1 LTRVFVTGAN
11 GFMGS
16 RIVRE
21 LLARGY
27 DVTALTGA
35 DLDIRNLK
43 SLDVEVRA
51 LELRDPASVRE
62 ALAGGELLV
71 HSAACYSFWR
81 RDPEHIYRVNVDG
94 TRNVLE
100 AASAHGYRKVVYT
113 SSAATL
119 TPAIDGE
126 AGAED
131 SLFDLRRFQGD
142 YKSSKVIA
150 EIAVLRAAAR
160 GLPAVILHP
169 TAVVGEGDRRPT
181 PSGGMIVHF
190 LNGRM
195 KAYADTVLNIVD
207 VDDVARGHALAL
219 ERGEPGDRYILG
231 GENLHMRQLL
241 RLLSELTGIPCP
253 KLAIPPRLLL
263 AAARVDE
270 WLARRITKKRAPTID
285 VEAALHA
292 LSSRPLVSTA
302 AEKELGYVP
311 GPVRLALARAAH
323 WFVENGY
330 CAERHARRIRAHG
343 GLDAALSG

>member
-1 LTRVFVTGAN
+1 VPRVFVTGAN

-21 LLARGY
+21 LLARGF

-35 DLDIRNLK
+35 DLDDRNLE
-43 SLDVEVRA
+43 SLAVEMRA
-51 LELRDPASVRE
+51 LDLVDPASVHQ

-71 HSAACYSFWR
+71 HNAACYSFWR

-100 AASAHGYRKVVYT
+100 AAFAHGYRKVVYT
-113 SSAATL
+113 SSGATL
-119 TPAIDGE
+119 TPTIDGE

-142 YKSSKVIA
+142 YKSSKVMA
-150 EIAVLRAAAR
+150 EMAVLRAAAR

-207 VDDVARGHALAL
+207 VDDVARGHVLAL
-219 ERGEPGDRYILG
+219 ERAEPGRRYILG
-231 GENLHMRQLL
+231 GENLHMREVV
-241 RLLSELTGIPCP
+241 RLLSELTGIRCP
-253 KLAIPPRLLL
+253 KLAIPPRVLL

-270 WLARRITKKRAPTID
+270 WLARRLPNRTPTID

-292 LSSRPLVSTA
+292 LTSRALASTA
-302 AEKELGYVP
+302 AEKDLGYAP
-311 GPVRLALARAAH
+311 ASARLALAKAAH

-330 CAERHARRIRAHG
+330 CAERYARRIRAHG
-343 GLDAALSG
+343 GLAAALSA

>member
-1 LTRVFVTGAN
+1 MTRVFVTGAN

-27 DVTALTGA
+27 DVTALTGS
-35 DLDIRNLK
+35 DLDTRSLE
-43 SLDVEVRA
+43 SLDVEMRA
-51 LELRDPASVRE
+51 LELTDPASVHR

-71 HSAACYSFWR
+71 HNAACYSFWQ
-81 RDPEHIYRVNVDG
+81 RDPGHIYRVNVEG

-100 AASAHGYRKVVYT
+100 AAGAHGYRKIAYT

-119 TPAIDGE
+119 TPAIDGD
-126 AGAED
+126 AED

-142 YKSSKVIA
+142 YKCSKVIA

-160 GLPAVILHP
+160 GLPVVILHP

-195 KAYADTVLNIVD
+195 KAYADAVLNIVD

-219 ERGEPGDRYILG
+219 ERGEPGHRYILG
-231 GENLHMRQLL
+231 GENLHMRQVL
-241 RLLSELTGIPCP
+241 RLLSELTGIRCP
-253 KLAIPPRLLL
+253 RLAIPPRVLL

-270 WLARRITKKRAPTID
+270 WLARRVAKRTPTID

-292 LSSRPLVSTA
+292 LTSRALASTV
-302 AEKELGYVP
+302 AEKELGYAP
-311 GPVRLALARAAH
+311 GPARLALARAAH

-330 CAERHARRIRAHG
+330 CAERYARRIRAHG
-343 GLDAALSG
+343 ALDAALSS

>member
-1 LTRVFVTGAN
+1 MSRVFVTGAN

-21 LLARGY
+21 LLARDY
-27 DVTALTGA
+27 DVTALVGA
-35 DLDIRNLK
+35 DLDTRNLD

-51 LELRDPASVRE
+51 LELLEPASVRG
-62 ALAGGELLV
+62 ALTGGELLV
-71 HSAACYSFWR
+71 HNAACYSFR
-81 RDPEHIYRVNVDG
+81 QRDSARIYRVNVEG
-94 TRNVLE
+94 TRYVLE
-100 AASAHGYRKVVYT
+100 AALAHGYRKVVYT

-119 TPAIDGE
+119 TPAIDGD

-207 VDDVARGHALAL
+207 VEDVARGHVLAL
-219 ERGEPGDRYILG
+219 ERGQPGHGYILG
-231 GENLHMRQLL
+231 GENLHMRQVME
-241 RLLSELTGIPCP
+241 LLSELTGIPCP
-253 KLAIPPRLLL
+253 KLSIPPRVLL

-270 WLARRITKKRAPTID
+270 WLARRLLRRAPTID
-285 VEAALHA
+285 LEAALHA
-292 LSSRPLVSTA
+292 LSSRPLASTR
-302 AEKELGYVP
+302 AEKVLGYAP
-311 GPVRLALARAAH
+311 GPARLALARAAH
-323 WFVENGY
+323 WYVENGY
-330 CAERHARRIRAHG
+330 CAERYARRIRAHG
-343 GLDAALSG
+343 GLDAALSD

>member
-1 LTRVFVTGAN
+1 LPRVFVTGAN

-16 RIVRE
+16 RIVCE

-27 DVTALTGA
+27 GVTALTGA
-35 DLDIRNLK
+35 DLDARNLEG
-43 SLDVEVRA
+43 LDVEVRA
-51 LELRDPASVRE
+51 LELLDPASVHR

-71 HSAACYSFWR
+71 HNAACYSFWQ
-81 RDPEHIYRVNVDG
+81 RDLGHIYRVNVEG
-94 TRNVLE
+94 TRHVLE
-100 AASAHGYRKVVYT
+100 AAAAHGYRKIVYT

-119 TPAIDGE
+119 TPAIDGDVR
-126 AGAED
+126 AED

-142 YKSSKVIA
+142 YKCSKVMA

-169 TAVVGEGDRRPT
+169 TAVVGAGDRRPT
-181 PSGGMIVHF
+181 PSGAMIVHF

-195 KAYADTVLNIVD
+195 KAYTDTVLNIAD

-219 ERGEPGDRYILG
+219 ERGQPGHRYILG
-231 GENLHMRQLL
+231 GENLHMRQMLC
-241 RLLSELTGIPCP
+241 LLSELTGIRCP
-253 KLAIPPRLLL
+253 RLAIPPRVLL

-270 WLARRITKKRAPTID
+270 WLTRRFTRRTPTID

-292 LSSRPLVSTA
+292 LTSRALASTA

-311 GPVRLALARAAH
+311 GPARLALARAAH

-330 CAERHARRIRAHG
+330 CAERYARRIRAHG
-343 GLDAALSG
+343 ALDAALSD

>member
-1 LTRVFVTGAN
+1 MTRVFVTGAN

-27 DVTALTGA
+27 GVTALTGA
-35 DLDIRNLK
+35 DLDTRNLE
-43 SLDVEVRA
+43 SLDVEIRA
-51 LELRDPASVRE
+51 LELIDPASVRE

-71 HSAACYSFWR
+71 HNAACYRFWQ
-81 RDPEHIYRVNVDG
+81 RDPRHIYRVNVEG

-100 AASAHGYRKVVYT
+100 AAAAHGYRKIVYT

-119 TPAIDGE
+119 TPAIDGD
-126 AGAED
+126 ARAED

-142 YKSSKVIA
+142 YKGSKVIA

-160 GLPAVILHP
+160 GLPVVILHP

-181 PSGGMIVHF
+181 PSGAMIVHF

-219 ERGEPGDRYILG
+219 ERGEPGHRYILG
-231 GENLHMRQLL
+231 GENLHMRQVL
-241 RLLSELTGIPCP
+241 RLLSELTGIRCP
-253 KLAIPPRLLL
+253 KLAIPPRALL
-263 AAARVDE
+263 AAARVDQ
-270 WLARRITKKRAPTID
+270 WLAQRLARRAPTID

-292 LSSRPLVSTA
+292 LTSRPLASA
-302 AEKELGYVP
+302 KAEKALGYAP
-311 GPVRLALARAAH
+311 GPARLALAKAAH

-330 CAERHARRIRAHG
+330 CTERYARRIRAYG
-343 GLDAALSG
+343 ALDAALSA